1 MCGIAGIIQ
10 SQNSNFD
17 IRKVRS
23 DLLDNIAHRGPDSL
37 GSWSSNNGSV
47 WLGHTRLSILDL
59 SLNGAQPLV
68 SSSGRFV
75 ITYNGEVYN
84 FKQLKKQLLSLGYQ
98 FKSDSDTEVLLN
110 SIEAWGLES
119 AILKLNGMFGFAVYD
134 RDEDELYLVR
144 DRVGVKPLYYY
155 IAKNIFVFASEITA
169 LKKSLPIKFSLNR
182 KAINDY
188 TSYGYI
194 RDNNS
199 IYCEIKKLLPGHLLR
214 FKISNLESIDIK
226 KYWDLDSIS
235 RNSQID
241 SNKSIDDYIEEA
253 NFLVQDSINLR
264 MVSDVPVGAFLSG
277 GIDSTLVTS
286 VMQKVSNSQVKTFTI
301 GFEESKFDES
311 KYANDIALFLNTDHT
326 CAKIN
331 KQDVLNLIPKL
342 HDVFGEPFADSSAIP
357 TLLLSKITRSKVT
370 VSLSGDGG
378 DELFC
383 GYQRYFGCNNVWSLI
398 NALPYSIKI
407 NLHRILTSKASDK
420 YRKLVVTLARITK
433 LPGYNY
439 LNDYSL
445 SKIISSLKFHNPMEL
460 YDLATKQWSTSPLL
474 DEYQENQNQI
484 QSNNPN
490 FFDKMLLIDQL
501 TYLPDDILTKVDRA
515 SMHYGLESREPLLDY
530 RLIEFSWRIPEYLKY
545 SSGSKYLL
553 KQILNKYIP
562 KHFYERPK
570 MGFGA
575 PIGEWLNTFLNS
587 WANDLLSKESIQK
600 TGLYNFNTINSVWN
614 EHQNK
619 KRDWSYQIW
628 NILMMQAWAK
638 EYYK

>member
-1 MCGIAGIIQ
+1 
-10 SQNSNFD
+10 
-17 IRKVRS
+17 
-23 DLLDNIAHRGPDSL
+23 
-37 GSWSSNNGSV
+37 
-47 WLGHTRLSILDL
+47 
-59 SLNGAQPLV
+59 
-68 SSSGRFV
+68 
-75 ITYNGEVYN
+75 
-84 FKQLKKQLLSLGYQ
+84 
-98 FKSDSDTEVLLN
+98 
-110 SIEAWGLES
+110 
-119 AILKLNGMFGFAVYD
+119 
-134 RDEDELYLVR
+134 
-144 DRVGVKPLYYY
+144 
-155 IAKNIFVFASEITA
+155 
-169 LKKSLPIKFSLNR
+169 
-182 KAINDY
+182 
-188 TSYGYI
+188 
-194 RDNNS
+194 
-199 IYCEIKKLLPGHLLR
+199 
-214 FKISNLESIDIK
+214 
-226 KYWDLDSIS
+226 
-235 RNSQID
+235 
-241 SNKSIDDYIEEA
+241 
-253 NFLVQDSINLR
+253 
-264 MVSDVPVGAFLSG
+264 
-277 GIDSTLVTS
+277 
-286 VMQKVSNSQVKTFTI
+286 
-301 GFEESKFDES
+301 
-311 KYANDIALFLNTDHT
+311 
-326 CAKIN
+326 
-331 KQDVLNLIPKL
+331 L

-484 QSNNPN
+484 QSNDPN

-545 SSGSKYLL
+545 SSGPKYLL